1 MQPQVWGWGEVSGR
15 SCCQEPG
22 ALPRGPSERERGS
35 PWAGGTAGLPTGAVD
50 QPGRGP
56 WESKIGGEGGGL
68 THAGRKKTSLDNSHT
83 QCRI

>member
-35 PWAGGTAGLPTGAVD
+35 GWAGGTAGLPAGAVG

-56 WESKIGGEGGGL
+56 WGSKRGRGRRPDSRREKEDIFGQF
-68 THAGRKKTSLDNSHT
+68 TH
-83 QCRI
+83 